1 MGIADIRAG
10 ARVDQQLHRVRA
22 GRELGRQI
30 QRRAPFTMKFQRA
43 AGVDQQLQHRQVLGD
58 LRVVGAHRRL
68 LQRRE
73 SIRGHGCRVRARL
86 QASLHPFNIA
96 AAGGVE
102 YLAGFQG
109 GS

>member
-1 MGIADIRAG
+1 
-10 ARVDQQLHRVRA
+10 
-22 GRELGRQI
+22 
-30 QRRAPFTMKFQRA
+30 MKFQRA

-73 SIRGHGCRVRARL
+73 SIRVHGCRVRARL